1 MENILRGG
9 LSARVRVGV
18 ATHSAAP
25 KGCDMASCQQENG
38 VRMQIR
44 ALLIRQPPN
53 VSWKDLFAGF
63 TPAGKKYLSTSA
75 RETILN
81 ATIVYIC

>member
-9 LSARVRVGV
+9 LSARVRVHV
-18 ATHSAAP
+18 ATHSVVP

-44 ALLIRQPPN
+44 ALLIRRPPN
-53 VSWKDLFAGF
+53 VSWKDLLAGF
-63 TPAGKKYLSTSA
+63 TRAGK
-75 RETILN
+75 
-81 ATIVYIC
+81 